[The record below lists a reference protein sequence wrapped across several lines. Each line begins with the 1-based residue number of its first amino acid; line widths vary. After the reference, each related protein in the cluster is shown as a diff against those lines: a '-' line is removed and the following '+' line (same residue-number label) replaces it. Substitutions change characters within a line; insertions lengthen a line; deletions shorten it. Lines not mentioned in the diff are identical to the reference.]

1 MQVESQSVLID
12 GSRLVIEACARAGAE
27 AFVAYPISPANWL
40 YRYARERMPIA
51 MAATDEITTL
61 QWMSGLSATGR
72 FPITATAYPGYALM
86 VESLGMAF
94 MMELPMVV
102 VLVQRLGPATGSATT
117 GAQGDLISV
126 RGTMSGA
133 FILPTLC
140 PSNFEDCWTLGAK
153 AVEVAIKLRTP
164 VVLLTSKEMMMT
176 LRSFDLSTLPSIER
190 VPWKRYEGSETY
202 IPYRPG
208 EGMVPP
214 FVPVGDRKYRVRL
227 NASTHDSSGLIRK
240 DTPDAMA
247 NTNRLGEKVEK
258 RVSEFTLYDLDEGDG
273 KGVLIVSYD
282 VTAEAARGAV
292 AVLRTKGMDVS
303 SLVLK
308 TLLPIPPTVYEIID
322 RYEYVVMP
330 EENRGGQLRELLFGA
345 RTPKNVVGVNAIG
358 HMVSPTQIIKG
369 VESCLP

>member
-1 MQVESQSVLID
+1 MQPKRQDVLID

-61 QWMSGLSATGR
+61 QWMSGLSATGK

-102 VLVQRLGPATGSATT
+102 ILVQRLGPATGSATT

-133 FILPTLC
+133 FTLPTFC
-140 PSNFEDCWTLGAK
+140 PSNFEDCWTLSAK

-190 VPWKRYEGSETY
+190 VPWERYEGSETY
-202 IPYRPG
+202 LPYRPG

-214 FVPVGDRKYRVRL
+214 FVPVGDKKYRVRL
-227 NASTHDSSGLIRK
+227 NASTHDASGLIRK

-258 RVSEFTLYDLDEGDG
+258 RVGEFAFYDLDEGNG
-273 KGVLIVSYD
+273 KDVLIVSYD

-292 AVLRTKGMDVS
+292 SVLRSKGIDVA

-308 TLLPIPPTVYEIID
+308 TILPIPPTVYDIID
-322 RYEYVVMP
+322 RYEHIVIP
-330 EENRGGQLRELLFGA
+330 EENRSGQLRELLFGT
-345 RTPKNVVGVNAIG
+345 RTPKNIVGINSIG
-358 HMVSPTQIIKG
+358 HMISPAQIIKG
-369 VESCLP
+369 VESCRP

>member
-1 MQVESQSVLID
+1 MQGNALID
-12 GSRLVIEACARAGAE
+12 GSRLVIEAFARAGAD

-40 YRYARERMPIA
+40 YRYARERFPIT

-61 QWMSGLSATGR
+61 QWMSGLSATGK

-117 GAQGDLISV
+117 GAQGDLLSV
-126 RGTMSGA
+126 RGTISGGSVM
-133 FILPTLC
+133 PTFC
-140 PSNFEDCWTLGAK
+140 PSNFEDSWTLSAK

-176 LRSFDLSTLPSIER
+176 LRSFDISKLPPIEP
-190 VPWKRYEGSETY
+190 VAWSRYESDA
-202 IPYRPG
+202 PYVPYAPSKD
-208 EGMVPP
+208 MIPP
-214 FVPVGDRKYRVRL
+214 FVPVGDSKHRVRL
-227 NASTHDSSGLIRK
+227 NASTHDASGLIRK

-258 RVSEFTLYDLDEGDG
+258 RVGEFTFYDLDEGNG
-273 KGVLIVSYD
+273 KDVLIVSYD

-292 AVLRTKGMDVS
+292 AVLRAKGKGVS
-303 SLVLK
+303 HLVLK
-308 TLLPIPPTVYEIID
+308 TLLPIPPVIYEIAD
-322 RYEYVVMP
+322 RYEHIVLP
-330 EENRGGQLRELLFGA
+330 EENRTGQLRELLFGS
-345 RTPKNVVGVNAIG
+345 RPSKRVTGVNGIG
-358 HMVSPTQIIKG
+358 HMISPDEIRKG
-369 VESCLP
+369 VERCLS